1 MVFILDGTF
10 KILDIRG
17 SIGMKLR
24 EFIELTLKLC
34 TVIFSTSGRK
44 SRPKVSLPNTLL
56 VLFRHEN
63 LPDDKEHDLE
73 SNELCTN
80 LGNTKNTDKRF

>member
-1 MVFILDGTF
+1 MAFILDGTF
-10 KILDIRG
+10 KILDIHG

-24 EFIELTLKLC
+24 EFIELT
-34 TVIFSTSGRK
+34 VIFSTFGRK

>member
-1 MVFILDGTF
+1 MAFILDGTF

-24 EFIELTLKLC
+24 ELIEL

-63 LPDDKEHDLE
+63 LPDDKENDLE
-73 SNELCTN
+73 SNKLCTN
-80 LGNTKNTDKRF
+80 LGKTKNTDKPF

>member
-1 MVFILDGTF
+1 MAFILDGTF

-17 SIGMKLR
+17 SIGMKLS

-34 TVIFSTSGRK
+34 TGIFSTSGGK
-44 SRPKVSLPNTLL
+44 SRPKVSLPYTLL

-63 LPDDKEHDLE
+63 LPDDKENDLE
-73 SNELCTN
+73 SNKLCTN
-80 LGNTKNTDKRF
+80 LGKTKNTDKPF